1 MTTPEPNAKSNRMVL
16 SPQEPLVAGG
26 RAEELERRIQEVF
39 KSGYEHV
46 VIDLRGVP
54 NADSAGVRALVRG
67 TPRHSG

>member
-1 MTTPEPNAKSNRMVL
+1 MTTSEPHAKLNRLVL

-46 VIDLRGVP
+46 VDRKSV
-54 NADSAGVRALVRG
+54 V
-67 TPRHSG
+67 